1 MATHIEKQRQLVLR
15 SQDGDDVAFCELINI
30 HQARLF
36 RIAYMIIHDRMDA
49 EDVVQESLMTAW
61 RRIHL
66 LEDPNAFSG
75 WVSQITSRSAIDIV
89 RKRARRATESAE
101 VQTLEVSAQNNTE
114 LQHTASQ
121 SSDPARRAVVNAQL
135 EALAEILQ
143 TIEPRNRAC
152 WVLYEI
158 DGQNYREIASIVGA
172 SETTVRGRIAR
183 ARSAIIDRM
192 RDWR

>member
-1 MATHIEKQRQLVLR
+1 MALHTEKQRQLVVR

-66 LEDPNAFSG
+66 LEDPNAFSV
-75 WVSQITSRSAIDIV
+75 WVSQITSRAAIDVV

-101 VQTLEVSAQNNTE
+101 VQSLEVSAQNNTQP
-114 LQHTASQ
+114 QHTTSHV
-121 SSDPARRAVVNAQL
+121 SDPARTAVVNAQL

-192 RDWR
+192 KDWR